1 MVKIYQ
7 RPQHAEFQG
16 EDRCLCIPV
25 AFRKLPRTSQF
36 TSICPSVPSSS
47 GVLSFFL
54 LSFFPFLLSFIQRT
68 EAQPLGSAVH
78 LQALSGWWSCP
89 YFTTWSQLS
98 RHPVCLV
105 SLIKLRV
112 PQARA
117 APPQY

>member
-54 LSFFPFLLSFIQRT
+54 LPSSLFYFHLSKEQKPSPWEVLCISRLCLAGGRVLISPRGASSLGIQC
-68 EAQPLGSAVH
+68 V
-78 LQALSGWWSCP
+78 
-89 YFTTWSQLS
+89 
-98 RHPVCLV
+98 
-105 SLIKLRV
+105 
-112 PQARA
+112 
-117 APPQY
+117 